1 MKVIAIKIVV
11 DLTVLLLLWFAYKL
25 PLPQFVFI
33 LPFMLATHFLGM
45 NKTMLG
51 FFDAVDVIKLLTV
64 TISIFIVHLIFL
76 NTLDNNLLNI
86 YSLAFI
92 LLLVSRLFFYILR
105 NLHLIKNKSVSD
117 ENNNN
122 AIIIGGG
129 EATSIFLTR
138 RIAAQYNIIGI
149 FDDNVLKKGR
159 NIAGSKILGTVDE
172 LIGFIEK
179 HPIDQIIYMI
189 PSVNIDRHRSV
200 FNYIQKN
207 YPKID
212 FLSPPSLNDINA
224 GLKNLTELSNNNFL
238 SHNVDIIDTKIN
250 PDKLEKLKGKTVI
263 VTGGGG
269 SIGKSLVENL
279 FELVENITIVVIDKD
294 EFASYYLSELL
305 ESYYNK
311 RKLIIHLGDYGDRRN
326 ISGILRKYNPEYVY
340 HAGAYKHV
348 NLLESDNVYS
358 AVYNNCF
365 KAIRL
370 AKEIKRHPSVKY
382 FVLVSTD
389 KAVNP
394 SNIMGLT
401 KRIVEISLNKF
412 FESTS
417 ISFITVR
424 FGNVIGSNGSVF
436 HKFLRQIKSK
446 QKITLTHR
454 SVSRFFMNINQAA
467 TLTIKA
473 SVEGE
478 SGKVYI
484 LNMGKSIIIYD
495 FLISMIKKYGSKDQE
510 SDIIIT
516 GLKSG
521 EKIKEELFY
530 DHEKIKEFDK
540 SMFEGD
546 LKKIDFDI
554 DKFEV
559 FFKNLKDTTNE
570 KAIRTMLKKIKIY

>member
-1 MKVIAIKIVV
+1 MKVIAIKILV
-11 DLTVLLLLWFAYKL
+11 DLTVLLILWFAYKL

-51 FFDAVDVIKLLTV
+51 FFDAIEVIKLLVV
-64 TISIFIVHLIFL
+64 TFSIFIVHLIYL
-76 NTLDNNLLNI
+76 NGLDNNLLNT

-92 LLLVSRLFFYILR
+92 LLLGVRLFFYVLR
-105 NLHLIKNKSVSD
+105 NLHLLTGKSIPYKNNK
-117 ENNNN
+117 
-122 AIIIGGG
+122 AIIVGGG

-138 RIAAQYNIIGI
+138 RISAQYNILGI
-149 FDDNVLKKGR
+149 FDDNLLKKGR

-189 PSVNIDRHRSV
+189 PSVNIDKHRLV

-212 FLSPPSLNDINA
+212 FLSAPSLNDINA
-224 GLKNLTELSNNNFL
+224 GLRSLTELSNDNFL
-238 SHNVDIIDTKIN
+238 LHNVDIIDTKIN
-250 PDKLEKLKGKTVI
+250 PDKLKKLKGKTVI
-263 VTGGGG
+263 VTGGAG

-294 EFASYYLSELL
+294 ELASYYLSELL
-305 ESYYNK
+305 QPYYDK
-311 RKLIIHLGDYGDRRN
+311 KKLIIHLGDYGDRSN

-358 AVYNNCF
+358 AVHNNCI

-401 KRIVEISLNKF
+401 KRIVEISLNKL
-412 FESTS
+412 FECTS
-417 ISFITVR
+417 VSFITVR

-436 HKFLRQIKSK
+436 HKFLRQIKSN
-446 QKITLTHR
+446 QKITLTHP

-484 LNMGKSIIIYD
+484 LNMGKSVIIYE
-495 FLISMIKKYGSKDQE
+495 FLISMIEKYGSKDQE

-516 GLKSG
+516 GLKPG
-521 EKIKEELFY
+521 EKIKEELFF
-530 DHEKIKEFDK
+530 DHEKIKEFDG

-546 LKKIDFDI
+546 LKKIDLDI

-570 KAIRTMLKKIKIY
+570 KVIRTMLKKIKIY